1 MPTPTAPVHIA
12 LLDDHQLFRQGM
24 RYILQALPYVESV
37 EEAAE
42 LPELLAICRRRVP
55 DVLLLDLQMPSVDG
69 PEAARRL
76 LQEFPDLKIIVLSM
90 FSADKYITQMMKV
103 GARSYLPKDVDQDQ
117 LRLTIEEVLT
127 TGFHFTPRISRALI
141 RGVQHPERTPTPK
154 QPDLVQL
161 TTREHEVLRL
171 ICQGCTAADI
181 AEQLFISRRT
191 VEGHRQKLLE
201 KTSAPNS
208 AGLVVYAARHG
219 LLDSPQANAT
229 T

>member
-1 MPTPTAPVHIA
+1 MPTPTTPVHIA
-12 LLDDHQLFRQGM
+12 LLDDHPLFRQGM
-24 RYILQALPYVESV
+24 RYILQDLPYVGSV
-37 EEAAE
+37 SEASE
-42 LPELLAICRRRVP
+42 LPELQAICRQSLP
-55 DVLLLDLQMPSVDG
+55 DVLLLDLQMPNIDG
-69 PEAARRL
+69 PEAARLL
-76 LQEFPDLKIIVLSM
+76 LQEFPSLKIIVLSM
-90 FSADKYITQMMKV
+90 FSADKYITQMMKA

-117 LRLTIEEVLT
+117 LRQTIEEVIT
-127 TGFHFTPRISRALI
+127 SGFHFTPRISRALV

-154 QPDLVQL
+154 MPDLVQL

-171 ICQGCTAADI
+171 ICQGRTAADI

-219 LLDSPQANAT
+219 LID
-229 T
+229 